1 MNFTINRS
9 AFISQLNNVLRAI
22 SSKTTIPIL
31 TGLKMVVNEDNIVLT
46 GSNSDIT
53 IESVINANDADNDL
67 TIEDTGAIVLP
78 ARFFSDI
85 VKKLP
90 DKKVTIEVT
99 SGFQAD
105 ITSGSAKFQ
114 INGQDAEN
122 FPHLP
127 EIETNKSVTLPN
139 DILKEVIRQTV
150 IAVSKQESRPIL
162 AGVHM
167 TLKDG
172 ILTAVATDSHR
183 LAQRKVVLENIDN
196 GIDFDVIIPGK
207 SMEELSGMIS
217 DVHEDVQMQVTE
229 NQVLFIFGNTHFY
242 SRLLEGNYP
251 ETSQLIPQT
260 ADTTVEL
267 EAGTFLSSIER
278 ASLLSH
284 ESRNDVVKLSLK
296 PSENLVRISGDSPDI
311 GTVEEEVV
319 TSALDG
325 NDLEISF
332 NPNYMK
338 DALRSFG
345 QATIKISFTSPLR
358 PFTLVPTED
367 QENFVH
373 LITPVRTFSER
384 SYISFIKKRLQNVLF
399 CNLFSIWHRLNLIS
413 IASLYSDF

>member
-1 MNFTINRS
+1 MKFTINRP

-31 TGLKMVVNEDNIVLT
+31 TGLKVVVDKERIVLT

-53 IESVINANDADNDL
+53 IESVIDANNPDYDL
-67 TIEDTGAIVLP
+67 IVEDPGAIVLP
-78 ARFFSDI
+78 ARFFSEI

-90 DKKVTIEVT
+90 DKQVTIEVT

-105 ITSGSAKFQ
+105 ITSGTAKFQ

-127 EIETNKSVTLPN
+127 EVETDKTITLPN
-139 DILKEVIRQTV
+139 DVLQEVIRQTV

-162 AGVHM
+162 AGIHI
-167 TLKDG
+167 TLHDG
-172 ILTAVATDSHR
+172 LLTAVATDSHR
-183 LAQRKVVLENIDN
+183 LAQRKVALKDVDN
-196 GIDFDVIIPGK
+196 DIDFDVIIPGK
-207 SMEELSGMIS
+207 SMNELSGMIS
-217 DVHEDVQMQVTE
+217 DVDEDVLVQVTE
-229 NQVLFIFGNTHFY
+229 NQILFIFGNTHFY

-251 ETSQLIPQT
+251 ETSQLIPDT

-267 EAGTFLSSIER
+267 DAGSFLASIER

-284 ESRNDVVKLSLK
+284 ESRNDVVKLTLK
-296 PSENLVRISGDSPDI
+296 PSENLVRISSDSPDI
-311 GTVEEEVV
+311 GTVEEEVA
-319 TSALDG
+319 TTALDG

-345 QATIKISFTSPLR
+345 QTTVKISFTSPLR

-367 QENFVH
+367 GENFVH
-373 LITPVRTFSER
+373 LITPVRTF
-384 SYISFIKKRLQNVLF
+384 
-399 CNLFSIWHRLNLIS
+399 
-413 IASLYSDF
+413 

>member
-1 MNFTINRS
+1 MKFTINRS

-53 IESVINANDADNDL
+53 IESVISANNADNDL

-172 ILTAVATDSHR
+172 VLTAVATDSHR
-183 LAQRKVVLENIDN
+183 LAQRKVVLDNIDN
-196 GIDFDVIIPGK
+196 SIDFDVIIPGK

-311 GTVEEEVV
+311 GTVEEEVA

-373 LITPVRTFSER
+373 LITPVRTF
-384 SYISFIKKRLQNVLF
+384 
-399 CNLFSIWHRLNLIS
+399 
-413 IASLYSDF
+413 

>member
-9 AFISQLNNVLRAI
+9 AFTSQLNNVLRAI

-53 IESVINANDADNDL
+53 IESVISANDANNDL

-90 DKKVTIEVT
+90 NKKVTIEVT

-172 ILTAVATDSHR
+172 VLTAVATDSHR

-373 LITPVRTFSER
+373 LITPVRTF
-384 SYISFIKKRLQNVLF
+384 
-399 CNLFSIWHRLNLIS
+399 
-413 IASLYSDF
+413 

>member
-1 MNFTINRS
+1 MKFTINRP

-31 TGLKMVVNEDNIVLT
+31 TGLKMVVDKERIILT

-53 IESVINANDADNDL
+53 IESVIDANNPDYDL
-67 TIEDTGAIVLP
+67 TVEDPGAIVLP
-78 ARFFSDI
+78 ARFFSEI

-90 DKKVTIEVT
+90 DKQVTVEVT

-105 ITSGSAKFQ
+105 ITSGTAKFQ

-127 EIETNKSVTLPN
+127 EVETDKTITLPN
-139 DILKEVIRQTV
+139 DVLQEVIRQTV

-162 AGVHM
+162 AGIHI
-167 TLKDG
+167 TLHDG
-172 ILTAVATDSHR
+172 LLTAVATDSHR
-183 LAQRKVVLENIDN
+183 LAQRKVALKDVDN

-207 SMEELSGMIS
+207 SMNELSGMIS
-217 DVHEDVQMQVTE
+217 DVDEDVLVQVTE
-229 NQVLFIFGNTHFY
+229 NQILFIFGNTHFY

-251 ETSQLIPQT
+251 ETSQLIPDT

-267 EAGTFLSSIER
+267 DAGSFLASIER

-284 ESRNDVVKLSLK
+284 ESRNDVVKLTLK
-296 PSENLVRISGDSPDI
+296 PSENLVRISSDSPDI
-311 GTVEEEVV
+311 GTVEEEVA
-319 TSALDG
+319 TTALDG

-345 QATIKISFTSPLR
+345 QTTVKISFTSPLR

-367 QENFVH
+367 GENFVH
-373 LITPVRTFSER
+373 LITPVRTF
-384 SYISFIKKRLQNVLF
+384 
-399 CNLFSIWHRLNLIS
+399 
-413 IASLYSDF
+413 

>member
-229 NQVLFIFGNTHFY
+229 NQVLCIFGNTHFY

-373 LITPVRTFSER
+373 LITPVRTF
-384 SYISFIKKRLQNVLF
+384 
-399 CNLFSIWHRLNLIS
+399 
-413 IASLYSDF
+413 

>member
-1 MNFTINRS
+1 MKFTINRP

-31 TGLKMVVNEDNIVLT
+31 TGLKMVVDKERIVLT

-53 IESVINANDADNDL
+53 IESVIDASNPDYDL
-67 TIEDTGAIVLP
+67 TVEDPGAIVLP
-78 ARFFSDI
+78 ARFFSEI

-90 DKKVTIEVT
+90 DKQVTIEVT

-105 ITSGSAKFQ
+105 ITSGTAKFQ

-127 EIETNKSVTLPN
+127 EVETDKTITLPN
-139 DILKEVIRQTV
+139 DVLKEVIRQTV

-162 AGVHM
+162 AGIHI
-167 TLKDG
+167 TLHDG
-172 ILTAVATDSHR
+172 LLTAVATDSHR
-183 LAQRKVVLENIDN
+183 LAQRKVALNDVDN

-207 SMEELSGMIS
+207 SMNELSGMIS
-217 DVHEDVQMQVTE
+217 DVDEDVQVQVTE
-229 NQVLFIFGNTHFY
+229 NQILFIFGNTHFY

-251 ETSQLIPQT
+251 ETSQLIPET

-267 EAGTFLSSIER
+267 DAGSFLASIER

-284 ESRNDVVKLSLK
+284 ESRNDVVKLTLK
-296 PSENLVRISGDSPDI
+296 PSENLVRISSDSPDI
-311 GTVEEEVV
+311 GTVEEEVAT
-319 TSALDG
+319 TSLDG

-345 QATIKISFTSPLR
+345 QTTVKISFTSPLR

-367 QENFVH
+367 GENFVH
-373 LITPVRTFSER
+373 LITPVRTF
-384 SYISFIKKRLQNVLF
+384 
-399 CNLFSIWHRLNLIS
+399 
-413 IASLYSDF
+413 

>member
-9 AFISQLNNVLRAI
+9 AFISQLNNILRAI

-31 TGLKMVVNEDNIVLT
+31 TGLKMVVNKDNIVLT

-53 IESVINANDADNDL
+53 IESVINANDAENDL
-67 TIEDTGAIVLP
+67 TIEATGAIVLP

-172 ILTAVATDSHR
+172 VLTAVATDSHR
-183 LAQRKVVLENIDN
+183 LAQRKVFLENIDN
-196 GIDFDVIIPGK
+196 SIDFDVIIPGK

-296 PSENLVRISGDSPDI
+296 PSESLVRISGDSPDI
-311 GTVEEEVV
+311 GTVEEKVV

-373 LITPVRTFSER
+373 LITPVRTF
-384 SYISFIKKRLQNVLF
+384 
-399 CNLFSIWHRLNLIS
+399 
-413 IASLYSDF
+413 

>member
-67 TIEDTGAIVLP
+67 TIEETGAIVLP

-99 SGFQAD
+99 NGFQAD

-172 ILTAVATDSHR
+172 VLTAVATDSHR

-207 SMEELSGMIS
+207 SMEEFSGMIS

-373 LITPVRTFSER
+373 LITPVRTF
-384 SYISFIKKRLQNVLF
+384 
-399 CNLFSIWHRLNLIS
+399 
-413 IASLYSDF
+413 

>member
-1 MNFTINRS
+1 MKFTINRS

-31 TGLKMVVNEDNIVLT
+31 TGLKMVVTSDSITLT

-53 IESVINANDADNDL
+53 IESVMNASNEDYEL
-67 TIEDTGAIVLP
+67 TINEPGSIVLP
-78 ARFFSDI
+78 ARFFSEI

-90 DKKVTIEVT
+90 DKHVTIEIT
-99 SGFQAD
+99 SGFQTD
-105 ITSGSAKFQ
+105 ITSGNAKFQ

-127 EIETNKSVTLPN
+127 EVETNNTVILAN
-139 DILKEVIRQTV
+139 DMLKEVIRQTV

-162 AGVHM
+162 AGIHV
-167 TLKDG
+167 TLRDG
-172 ILTAVATDSHR
+172 LLTAVATDSHR
-183 LAQRKVVLENIDN
+183 LAQRKVQLDGVSDVNY
-196 GIDFDVIIPGK
+196 DVIIPGK
-207 SMEELSGMIS
+207 SLDELSGMIS
-217 DVHEDVQMQVTE
+217 DVDDDVKMQVTD

-251 ETSQLIPQT
+251 ETSQLIPESS
-260 ADTTVEL
+260 DTTIEL
-267 EAGTFLSSIER
+267 DAGPFLSSIDR

-284 ESRNDVVKLSLK
+284 ESRNDVVKLTIK
-296 PSENLVRISGDSPDI
+296 PGENLVRISGDSPDI
-311 GTVEEEVV
+311 GMVEEDVSTTAV
-319 TSALDG
+319 DG

-345 QATIKISFTSPLR
+345 QSTIKISFTSPLR

-367 QENFVH
+367 TENFVH
-373 LITPVRTFSER
+373 LITPVRTF
-384 SYISFIKKRLQNVLF
+384 
-399 CNLFSIWHRLNLIS
+399 
-413 IASLYSDF
+413 

>member
-183 LAQRKVVLENIDN
+183 LAQRKVVLENIDD

-229 NQVLFIFGNTHFY
+229 NQVLFIFGNTRFY

-373 LITPVRTFSER
+373 LITPVRTF
-384 SYISFIKKRLQNVLF
+384 
-399 CNLFSIWHRLNLIS
+399 
-413 IASLYSDF
+413 

>member
-1 MNFTINRS
+1 MKFTINRP

-31 TGLKMVVNEDNIVLT
+31 TGLKMVVDKERIILT

-53 IESVINANDADNDL
+53 IESVIDANNPDYDL
-67 TIEDTGAIVLP
+67 TVEDPGAIVLP
-78 ARFFSDI
+78 ARFFSEI

-90 DKKVTIEVT
+90 DKQVTIEVT

-105 ITSGSAKFQ
+105 ITSGTAKFQ

-127 EIETNKSVTLPN
+127 EVETDKTITLPN
-139 DILKEVIRQTV
+139 DVLQEVIRQTV

-162 AGVHM
+162 AGIHI
-167 TLKDG
+167 TLHDG
-172 ILTAVATDSHR
+172 LLTAVATDSHR
-183 LAQRKVVLENIDN
+183 LAQRKVALKDVDN

-207 SMEELSGMIS
+207 SMNELSGMIS
-217 DVHEDVQMQVTE
+217 DVDEDVLVQVTE
-229 NQVLFIFGNTHFY
+229 NQILFIFGNTHFY

-251 ETSQLIPQT
+251 ETSQLIPDM

-267 EAGTFLSSIER
+267 DAGSFLASIER

-284 ESRNDVVKLSLK
+284 ESRNDVVKLTLK
-296 PSENLVRISGDSPDI
+296 PSENLVRISSDSPDI
-311 GTVEEEVV
+311 GTVEEEVA
-319 TSALDG
+319 TTALDG

-345 QATIKISFTSPLR
+345 QTTVKISFTSPLR

-367 QENFVH
+367 GENFVH
-373 LITPVRTFSER
+373 LITPVRTF
-384 SYISFIKKRLQNVLF
+384 
-399 CNLFSIWHRLNLIS
+399 
-413 IASLYSDF
+413 

>member
-1 MNFTINRS
+1 MKFTINRP

-31 TGLKMVVNEDNIVLT
+31 TGLKMVVDKEQIILT

-53 IESVINANDADNDL
+53 IESVIEASDTDYDL
-67 TIEDTGAIVLP
+67 TVEDPGAIVLP
-78 ARFFSDI
+78 ARFFSEI

-90 DKKVTIEVT
+90 DKQVTIEVT

-105 ITSGSAKFQ
+105 ITSGTAKFQ

-127 EIETNKSVTLPN
+127 EVETNKTITLPN
-139 DILKEVIRQTV
+139 DVLKEVIRQTV

-162 AGVHM
+162 AGIHI
-167 TLKDG
+167 TLHDG
-172 ILTAVATDSHR
+172 LLTAVATDSHR
-183 LAQRKVVLENIDN
+183 LAQRKVTLNDVDN

-207 SMEELSGMIS
+207 SMNELSGMIS
-217 DVHEDVQMQVTE
+217 DVDEDVQVQVTE
-229 NQVLFIFGNTHFY
+229 NQILFIFGNTHFY

-251 ETSQLIPQT
+251 ETSQLIPDT

-267 EAGTFLSSIER
+267 DAGTFLASIER

-284 ESRNDVVKLSLK
+284 ESRNDVVKLTLK
-296 PSENLVRISGDSPDI
+296 PDETLVRISSDSPDI
-311 GTVEEEVV
+311 GTVEEEVAT
-319 TSALDG
+319 TSLDG

-345 QATIKISFTSPLR
+345 QTTVKIAFTSALR

-367 QENFVH
+367 GENFVH
-373 LITPVRTFSER
+373 LITPVRTF
-384 SYISFIKKRLQNVLF
+384 
-399 CNLFSIWHRLNLIS
+399 
-413 IASLYSDF
+413 

>member
-67 TIEDTGAIVLP
+67 TIEETGAIVLP

-172 ILTAVATDSHR
+172 VLTAVATDSHR

-196 GIDFDVIIPGK
+196 DIDFDVIIPGK

-373 LITPVRTFSER
+373 LITPVRTF
-384 SYISFIKKRLQNVLF
+384 
-399 CNLFSIWHRLNLIS
+399 
-413 IASLYSDF
+413 

>member
-139 DILKEVIRQTV
+139 DILNEVIRQTV

-373 LITPVRTFSER
+373 LITPVRTF
-384 SYISFIKKRLQNVLF
+384 
-399 CNLFSIWHRLNLIS
+399 
-413 IASLYSDF
+413 

>member
-53 IESVINANDADNDL
+53 IESVISANDANNDL

-172 ILTAVATDSHR
+172 VLTAVATDSHR

-345 QATIKISFTSPLR
+345 QATIKMSFTSPLR

-373 LITPVRTFSER
+373 LITPVRTF
-384 SYISFIKKRLQNVLF
+384 
-399 CNLFSIWHRLNLIS
+399 
-413 IASLYSDF
+413 

>member
-67 TIEDTGAIVLP
+67 TIEETGAIVLP

-99 SGFQAD
+99 SSFQAD

-167 TLKDG
+167 MLKDG
-172 ILTAVATDSHR
+172 VLTAVATDSHR

-373 LITPVRTFSER
+373 LITPVRTF
-384 SYISFIKKRLQNVLF
+384 
-399 CNLFSIWHRLNLIS
+399 
-413 IASLYSDF
+413 

>member
-1 MNFTINRS
+1 MKFTINRT

-31 TGLKMVVNEDNIVLT
+31 TGLKMVIDKEQIVLT

-53 IESVINANDADNDL
+53 IESVINATDPDYGL
-67 TIEDTGAIVLP
+67 TVEEPGAIVLP
-78 ARFFSDI
+78 ARFFSEI

-90 DKKVTIEVT
+90 GKQVTIEVT
-99 SGFQAD
+99 DGFQAD
-105 ITSGSAKFQ
+105 ITSGTAKFQ

-127 EIETNKSVTLPN
+127 EVETDRTITLPN
-139 DILKEVIRQTV
+139 DVLKEVIRQTV

-162 AGVHM
+162 AGIHI
-167 TLKDG
+167 TLHDG
-172 ILTAVATDSHR
+172 LLTAVATDSHR
-183 LAQRKVVLENIDN
+183 LAQRKVQLEDVS

-207 SMEELSGMIS
+207 SMNELSGMIS
-217 DVHEDVQMQVTE
+217 DVDEDVKVQVTE
-229 NQVLFIFGNTHFY
+229 NQILFIFGNTHFY

-251 ETSQLIPQT
+251 ETSQLIPET
-260 ADTTVEL
+260 ADTTMEVG
-267 EAGTFLSSIER
+267 AGSFLASIER

-284 ESRNDVVKLSLK
+284 ESRNDVVKLTLK
-296 PSENLVRISGDSPDI
+296 PSENLVRISSDSPDI
-311 GTVEEEVV
+311 GTVEEEVA
-319 TSALDG
+319 TNALDG
-325 NDLEISF
+325 ADLEISF

-345 QATIKISFTSPLR
+345 QSAIKISFTSPLR

-373 LITPVRTFSER
+373 LITPVRTF
-384 SYISFIKKRLQNVLF
+384 
-399 CNLFSIWHRLNLIS
+399 
-413 IASLYSDF
+413 

>member
-1 MNFTINRS
+1 MKFTINRP

-31 TGLKMVVNEDNIVLT
+31 TGLKVVVDKERIVLT

-53 IESVINANDADNDL
+53 IESVIDANNPDYDL
-67 TIEDTGAIVLP
+67 TVEDPGAIVLP
-78 ARFFSDI
+78 ARFFSEI

-90 DKKVTIEVT
+90 DKQVTIEVT

-105 ITSGSAKFQ
+105 ITSGTAKFQ

-127 EIETNKSVTLPN
+127 EVETDKTITLPN
-139 DILKEVIRQTV
+139 DVLQEVIRQTV

-162 AGVHM
+162 AGIHI
-167 TLKDG
+167 TLHDG
-172 ILTAVATDSHR
+172 LLTAVATDSHR
-183 LAQRKVVLENIDN
+183 LAQRKVALKDVDN

-207 SMEELSGMIS
+207 SMNELSGMIS
-217 DVHEDVQMQVTE
+217 DVDEDVLVQVTE
-229 NQVLFIFGNTHFY
+229 NQILFIFGNTHFY

-251 ETSQLIPQT
+251 ETSQLIPDT

-267 EAGTFLSSIER
+267 DAGSFLASIER

-284 ESRNDVVKLSLK
+284 ESRNDVVKLTLK
-296 PSENLVRISGDSPDI
+296 PSEKLVRISSDSPDI
-311 GTVEEEVV
+311 GTVEEEVA
-319 TSALDG
+319 TTALAG

-345 QATIKISFTSPLR
+345 QTTVKISFTSPLR

-367 QENFVH
+367 GENFVH
-373 LITPVRTFSER
+373 LITPVRTF
-384 SYISFIKKRLQNVLF
+384 
-399 CNLFSIWHRLNLIS
+399 
-413 IASLYSDF
+413 

>member
-1 MNFTINRS
+1 MKFTINRP

-31 TGLKMVVNEDNIVLT
+31 TGLKMVVDKERIVLT

-53 IESVINANDADNDL
+53 IESVIDANNPDYDL
-67 TIEDTGAIVLP
+67 TVEDPGAIVLP
-78 ARFFSDI
+78 ARFFSEI

-90 DKKVTIEVT
+90 DKQVTIEVT

-105 ITSGSAKFQ
+105 ITSGTAKFQ

-127 EIETNKSVTLPN
+127 EVETDKTITLPN
-139 DILKEVIRQTV
+139 DVLQEVIRQTV

-162 AGVHM
+162 AGIHI
-167 TLKDG
+167 TLHDG
-172 ILTAVATDSHR
+172 LLTAVATDSHR
-183 LAQRKVVLENIDN
+183 LAQRKVALKDVDN

-207 SMEELSGMIS
+207 SMNELSGMIS
-217 DVHEDVQMQVTE
+217 DVDEDVLVQVTE
-229 NQVLFIFGNTHFY
+229 NQILFIFGNTHFY

-251 ETSQLIPQT
+251 ETSQLIPDT

-267 EAGTFLSSIER
+267 DAGSFLASIER

-284 ESRNDVVKLSLK
+284 ESRNDVVKLTLK
-296 PSENLVRISGDSPDI
+296 PSENLVRISSDSPDI
-311 GTVEEEVV
+311 GTVEEEVA
-319 TSALDG
+319 TTALDG

-345 QATIKISFTSPLR
+345 QTTVKISFTSPLR
-358 PFTLVPTED
+358 PFTLVPTENG
-367 QENFVH
+367 ENFVH
-373 LITPVRTFSER
+373 LITPVRTF
-384 SYISFIKKRLQNVLF
+384 
-399 CNLFSIWHRLNLIS
+399 
-413 IASLYSDF
+413 

>member
-31 TGLKMVVNEDNIVLT
+31 TGLKMVINEDNIVLT

-53 IESVINANDADNDL
+53 IESVINANDAENDL
-67 TIEDTGAIVLP
+67 TIEATGAIVLP

-172 ILTAVATDSHR
+172 VLTAVATDSHR

-196 GIDFDVIIPGK
+196 SIDFDVIIPGK

-217 DVHEDVQMQVTE
+217 DVHEDGQMQVTE

-296 PSENLVRISGDSPDI
+296 PSESLVRISGDSPDI
-311 GTVEEEVV
+311 GTVEEKVV

-373 LITPVRTFSER
+373 LITPVRTF
-384 SYISFIKKRLQNVLF
+384 
-399 CNLFSIWHRLNLIS
+399 
-413 IASLYSDF
+413 

>member
-1 MNFTINRS
+1 MKFTINRP

-31 TGLKMVVNEDNIVLT
+31 TGLKMVVDKERIVLT

-53 IESVINANDADNDL
+53 IESVIDANNPDYDL
-67 TIEDTGAIVLP
+67 TVEDPGAIVLP
-78 ARFFSDI
+78 ARFFSEI

-90 DKKVTIEVT
+90 DKQVTIEVT

-105 ITSGSAKFQ
+105 ITSGTAKFQ

-127 EIETNKSVTLPN
+127 EVETDKTITLPN
-139 DILKEVIRQTV
+139 DVLQEVIRQTV

-162 AGVHM
+162 AGIHI
-167 TLKDG
+167 TLHDG
-172 ILTAVATDSHR
+172 LLTAVATDSHR
-183 LAQRKVVLENIDN
+183 LAQRKVALKDVDN
-196 GIDFDVIIPGK
+196 DIDFDVIIPGK
-207 SMEELSGMIS
+207 SMNELSGMIS
-217 DVHEDVQMQVTE
+217 DVDEDVLVQVTE
-229 NQVLFIFGNTHFY
+229 NQILFIFGNTHFY

-251 ETSQLIPQT
+251 ETSQLIPDT

-267 EAGTFLSSIER
+267 DAGSFLASIER

-284 ESRNDVVKLSLK
+284 ESRNDVVKLTLK
-296 PSENLVRISGDSPDI
+296 PSENLVRISSDSPDI
-311 GTVEEEVV
+311 GTVEEEVA
-319 TSALDG
+319 TTALDG

-345 QATIKISFTSPLR
+345 QTTVKISFTSPLR

-367 QENFVH
+367 GENFVH
-373 LITPVRTFSER
+373 LITPVRTF
-384 SYISFIKKRLQNVLF
+384 
-399 CNLFSIWHRLNLIS
+399 
-413 IASLYSDF
+413 

>member
-67 TIEDTGAIVLP
+67 TIEETGAIVLP

-99 SGFQAD
+99 SRFQAD

-150 IAVSKQESRPIL
+150 IAVSRQESRPIL
-162 AGVHM
+162 AGVHI

-172 ILTAVATDSHR
+172 VLTAVATDSHR

-373 LITPVRTFSER
+373 LITPVRTF
-384 SYISFIKKRLQNVLF
+384 
-399 CNLFSIWHRLNLIS
+399 
-413 IASLYSDF
+413 

>member
-1 MNFTINRS
+1 MKFTINRS
-9 AFISQLNNVLRAI
+9 AFIGQLNNVLRAI

-172 ILTAVATDSHR
+172 VLTAVATDSHR

-311 GTVEEEVV
+311 GTVEEEVA

-373 LITPVRTFSER
+373 LITPVRTF
-384 SYISFIKKRLQNVLF
+384 
-399 CNLFSIWHRLNLIS
+399 
-413 IASLYSDF
+413 

>member
-53 IESVINANDADNDL
+53 IESVISANDADNDL
-67 TIEDTGAIVLP
+67 TIEETGAIVLP

-172 ILTAVATDSHR
+172 VLTAVATDSHR

-373 LITPVRTFSER
+373 LITPVRTF
-384 SYISFIKKRLQNVLF
+384 
-399 CNLFSIWHRLNLIS
+399 
-413 IASLYSDF
+413 